1 MTLEILRTVFG
12 RDLNKLFQEISLYQD
27 ESNLWIVEK
36 GIANS
41 GGNLC
46 LHLVGNLQTYIGKE
60 LGGHPY
66 VRDREAEF
74 SSKNVPREIL
84 LQQVSHTKEVVD
96 KTLAGLDPSML
107 GQDFPVLVFKEKT
120 SVEYMLIHLATHLGY
135 HLGQVN
141 YHRRLLDVQ

>member
-1 MTLEILRTVFG
+1 MTIDILRTVFD

-27 ESNLWIVEK
+27 ESKLWIVEK

-60 LGGHPY
+60 LGGYPY

-74 SSKNVPREIL
+74 SSKNVPREVL
-84 LQQVSHTKEVVD
+84 LRQVSHTKEVVD

>member
-1 MTLEILRTVFG
+1 MTLDILRSLFN

-27 ESNLWIVEK
+27 ESKLWIAEK

-66 VRDREAEF
+66 VRDRDAEF
-74 SSKNVPREIL
+74 SSKNIPREIL
-84 LQQVSHTKEVVD
+84 LQQISNTKEVVD
-96 KTLAGLDPSML
+96 QTLVSLDPSML
-107 GQDFPVLVFKEKT
+107 GHNFPVLVFKERT

-141 YHRRLLDVQ
+141 YHRRLVDLP

>member
-1 MTLEILRTVFG
+1 MTIDILRTVFD

-27 ESNLWIVEK
+27 ESKLWIVEK

-60 LGGHPY
+60 LGGYPY

-96 KTLAGLDPSML
+96 KTLVSLDPSML
-107 GQDFPVLVFKEKT
+107 GLDFPVLVFKEKT
-120 SVEYMLIHLATHLGY
+120 SVEYMLIHLASHLGY

-141 YHRRLLDVQ
+141 YHRRLLDLL